1 VGSIFL
7 AAGCE
12 SDRQERNSVAHNI
25 PCCETETVLP
35 GGRIFGQKAGKK
47 MVGQKYFIAK
57 FWLNFVKSGQKGA
70 GNLFL

>member
-1 VGSIFL
+1 
-7 AAGCE
+7 
-12 SDRQERNSVAHNI
+12 
-25 PCCETETVLP
+25 VLP

-47 MVGQKYFIAK
+47 MVGQKNFIAK